1 MFNTLK
7 MIGFKFLHC
16 EVQMFFLMHSKSHY
30 KRVKFSL
37 YIIQSKLG
45 VELCPRM
52 LFLFAFTSRIFHIGK
67 SRFSKTPYRYH
78 ESSSNST
85 TRNMTPSGIYS
96 PKIKTTLFIMG
107 FTIPE
112 IKNTCV
118 PANAGNEIQSCIG
131 MLNFY
136 QLGSKFIKKQ
146 A

>member
-52 LFLFAFTSRIFHIGK
+52 LFLCAFTSRIFHIGK

-112 IKNTCV
+112 IKTPV
-118 PANAGNEIQSCIG
+118 YLPMQE
-131 MLNFY
+131 M
-136 QLGSKFIKKQ
+136 KFNHV
-146 A
+146 